1 MLADARLP
9 VPAAGRFLGWT
20 CCDARDP
27 ADDEFGEVMHW
38 TYKDLGDAYELVRKC
53 VSQELLPRASAPSDK
68 EDLVKSGLIDS
79 MGWVGILSAIE
90 EATGIRNF
98 GNTWPKYRP

>member
-1 MLADARLP
+1 
-9 VPAAGRFLGWT
+9 
-20 CCDARDP
+20 
-27 ADDEFGEVMHW
+27 MHW
-38 TYKDLGDAYELVRKC
+38 TYKDLGAYELVRKC

-98 GNTWPKYRP
+98 GNPWPKDRPQSVQALAQAVLEDAGRAAE